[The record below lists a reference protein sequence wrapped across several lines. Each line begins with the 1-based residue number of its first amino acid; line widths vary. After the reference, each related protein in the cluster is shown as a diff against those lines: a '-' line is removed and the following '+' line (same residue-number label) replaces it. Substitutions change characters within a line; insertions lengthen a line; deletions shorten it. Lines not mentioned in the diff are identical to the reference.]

1 MESDAPAEA
10 APTLSRLTEESPPC
24 TVNVTLRSTYEDDS
38 DDAALVQ
45 YGRDPSGSSFH
56 PCMPPRTLAALPGM
70 LGDPLLEGGAALRPP
85 PSIPAPDAPSPARR
99 WATVACLA
107 AAVKA
112 AAGTLGVLIWRDD
125 PALWLMVP
133 PHALSIIACGLIT
146 SIWLLHPELRST
158 HTTHLIFLSLA
169 QIWFSSAWIAF
180 AFTQAPI
187 CPRAYHSGRAS
198 RSPVVGRRMHRD
210 SRPRRCASG
219 VRSLRP
225 AGSPRGYGPR
235 RSPSTGYCCCS
246 TSAPPRAH
254 ATGIASCDHAP
265 PPCGYFFTCRL
276 PSQALTSRAPHVA
289 ARCSTLPPCTCRAHD
304 ARARR
309 RRAVLPAS
317 VRLLHRSLA
326 PRIAPGS
333 APPRG
338 PPSRMGRVSRT
349 LSFSARTNATAS

>member
-1 MESDAPAEA
+1 MNGVAAVADRSCATWKALCRHVGAAARRSLDSSMESDAPAEA

-24 TVNVTLRSTYEDDS
+24 TVNVTLRSTYGDDS
-38 DDAALVQ
+38 EDAALVQ

-70 LGDPLLEGGAALRPP
+70 LDDPLLEDGAAHRPP
-85 PSIPAPDAPSPARR
+85 PSIPAPDAPSSARR

-187 CPRAYHSGRAS
+187 CPRAHRPARAS
-198 RSPVVGRRMHRD
+198 RSPVVGRRMYRGP
-210 SRPRRCASG
+210 RPRRCASG
-219 VRSLRP
+219 VRLPRP
-225 AGSPRGYGPR
+225 AGSPHGCGPQ
-235 RSPSTGYCCCS
+235 RSPSTGYYCCS
-246 TSAPPRAH
+246 TSAPLRAR
-254 ATGIASCDHAP
+254 ATGIASHDHAP
-265 PPCGYFFTCRL
+265 PPRRPYVIGRL
-276 PSQALTSRAPHVA
+276 PAQAFTSRPPHVA
-289 ARCSTLPPCTCRAHD
+289 TRRPTLTPRTRCAHHART
-304 ARARR
+304 RR
-309 RRAVLPAS
+309 RRPVLPA
-317 VRLLHRSLA
+317 
-326 PRIAPGS
+326 
-333 APPRG
+333 
-338 PPSRMGRVSRT
+338 
-349 LSFSARTNATAS
+349 